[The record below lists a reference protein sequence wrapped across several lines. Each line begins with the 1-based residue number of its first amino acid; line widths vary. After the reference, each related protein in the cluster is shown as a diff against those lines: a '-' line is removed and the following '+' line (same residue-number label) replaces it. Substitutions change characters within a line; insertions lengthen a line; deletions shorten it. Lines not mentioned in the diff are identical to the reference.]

1 MFEAFT
7 LEEVKARLAADN
19 DEFWF
24 VSYFE
29 ITIEDLIEAFGEK
42 VAERLDEVALEM
54 GYVKKVLDYDDR

>member
-54 GYVKKVLDYDDR
+54 GYVKKVQDYDDR